1 MAKKLVGRA
10 DDDGLPPGYY
20 LDEDGRY
27 RYFWDTRTGII
38 IKWSLFLAF
47 VLFITVWMVLGRRH
61 ALRRV
66 RAGRKPAPGTGWLLS
81 RQERGLVDP
90 RYAAPWPGQAV
101 YVQYH
106 PGGPQAPAGSGP
118 GGWYN
123 MQNMPPP
130 PPVYDANRPP
140 MYDGG
145 DSNSPAGAT
154 KVDPDQQGAAGR
166 DDYAPPAGPPPGAGL
181 R

>member
-1 MAKKLVGRA
+1 MADKLVGRA
-10 DDDGLPPGYY
+10 DDDGIPPGYVAVDDQGHY
-20 LDEDGRY
+20 M
-27 RYFWDTRTGII
+27 YFWDTRTGII

-47 VLFITVWMVLGRRH
+47 VLFITIWMIGGRRH

-66 RAGRKPAPGTGWLLS
+66 RAGKKPIFGTGWLLS

-90 RYAAPWPGQAV
+90 RYANPWPGQAV

-106 PGGPQAPAGSGP
+106 PGGPHGQPPAGG

-130 PPVYDANRPP
+130 PPVYDGNRPP
-140 MYDGG
+140 MYEGVD
-145 DSNSPAGAT
+145 NAAPAAGNT
-154 KVDPDQQGAAGR
+154 KVDPDQANRGS
-166 DDYAPPAGPPPGAGL
+166 DYAPPAGPPPGVL

>member
-1 MAKKLVGRA
+1 
-10 DDDGLPPGYY
+10 
-20 LDEDGRY
+20 
-27 RYFWDTRTGII
+27 
-38 IKWSLFLAF
+38 
-47 VLFITVWMVLGRRH
+47 MVLGRRH

-66 RAGRKPAPGTGWLLS
+66 RAGRKPVPGTGWLLS

-90 RYAAPWPGQAV
+90 RYAVPAWPGQAV

-106 PGGPQAPAGSGP
+106 PGGPQAPTGAGAGGGP

-140 MYDGG
+140 MYDG
-145 DSNSPAGAT
+145 DSASPAGAT
-154 KVDPDQQGAAGR
+154 KVDPDQQGAVNR